1 MTNNDT
7 QERLDGLA
15 KEEEAVKNLVDT
27 LSV

>member
-7 QERLDGLA
+7 QERLDGLT